1 MLIAGRILARLAS
14 VAQDLTMAL
23 MRATYKLEQVQLDG
37 TRIVGTGWLVRL
49 PAPAEGRP
57 NYALVTARHV
67 FDRMRKPEA
76 TVHWR
81 RQDDVGAWVREA
93 RPLMVRSE
101 TGAPL
106 FLEHGQRDVAVMPV
120 TPPKHS
126 EAAAIDLAML
136 ADVDT
141 FADHDIRPGD
151 EFLCLGYP
159 KGITAND
166 AGFPILRSG
175 RVASYPLS
183 PPTQYPTFLMDFAVF
198 AGNSG
203 GPVYMSERARRRAG
217 SLDFE
222 NAQFIAG
229 MLAQQVVLTE
239 ERLEIGIVIHAM
251 YVREALQKLQ
261 TTPMAAV
268 A

>member
-1 MLIAGRILARLAS
+1 MAT
-14 VAQDLTMAL
+14 DLNLAL
-23 MRATYKLEQVQLDG
+23 MRATYKLEQVQADG

-49 PAPAEGRP
+49 SADKGDGPPP
-57 NYALVTARHV
+57 YALVTARHV

-81 RQDDVGAWVREA
+81 RLGDDGVWSREA
-93 RPLMVRSE
+93 RPLAVRAPDL
-101 TGAPL
+101 APL
-106 FLEHGQRDVAVMPV
+106 YTEHGQRDIAVIPV
-120 TPPKHS
+120 TPPDHA
-126 EAAAIDLAML
+126 EAAAIDITML

-141 FADHDIRPGD
+141 FAMNDIRPGD

-175 RVASYPLS
+175 RIASYPLS

-203 GPVYMSERARRRAG
+203 GPVYMAERARRRAG
-217 SLDFE
+217 SLEFE

-251 YVREALQKLQ
+251 YVREALQKLRVA
-261 TTPMAAV
+261 PLNAAV

>member
-1 MLIAGRILARLAS
+1 MGRRRTGG
-14 VAQDLTMAL
+14 VATDLNLAL
-23 MRATYKLEQVQLDG
+23 MRATYKLEQVQADG
-37 TRIVGTGWLVRL
+37 ARVVGTGWLVRL
-49 PAPAEGRP
+49 SADRGENPPP
-57 NYALVTARHV
+57 CALVTARHV

-81 RQDDVGAWVREA
+81 QLGADGAWTREA
-93 RPLMVRSE
+93 RPLAVR
-101 TGAPL
+101 TPDLAPL
-106 FLEHGQRDVAVMPV
+106 YIEHGQRDIAVMPV
-120 TPPKHS
+120 TPPDYA
-126 EAAAIDLAML
+126 EAAAIDITML

-141 FADHDIRPGD
+141 FAINDIRPGD
-151 EFLCLGYP
+151 EVLCLGYP

-175 RVASYPLS
+175 RIASYPLS

-203 GPVYMSERARRRAG
+203 GPVYMSEQARRRAG
-217 SLDFE
+217 SLEFE

-251 YVREALQKLQ
+251 YVREALQKLRVA
-261 TTPMAAV
+261 PLNAAV